1 MNQTTRL
8 NLPATLIG
16 LLAATGLLSGCAS
29 NPAVNAPPLTAQEAT
44 QPAKGT
50 ITVWSWNI
58 AAKALQDIS
67 PSFQQMNPGAHVNV
81 DITGASMQTRFML
94 SLAAD
99 VGAPD
104 VSQLQITDA
113 PHYMATGKLA
123 DLTAVAAKYQSKF
136 PASRWAECVMNGH
149 VYAIPWDLGPV
160 AIFYKRNIFKEY
172 NINPSSIHTWADYI
186 AAGKKIVALS
196 HGKTK
201 MLALGISG
209 LADMFEIFLQQTHG
223 QVFDDSGRIAV
234 NSPQAHEALQMMRQI
249 HAAGITSDINAY
261 SQEWM
266 AGFNDSSLATY
277 PGAVWLGGI
286 IKDSQTHYD
295 TSTTKWGVFRLPAI
309 QRGGVHVANLGGSVL
324 VIPKQCANKTAA
336 WAFVKYA
343 LCTKAGQLMQYEK
356 ESLYPSYMP
365 ALKSHVM
372 DKPDPFFGGQPVGRL
387 FATDVQKI
395 WRINRTANWA
405 EAESYIQQ
413 DLSQWA
419 AAGMPHNHL
428 LANLALSL
436 HQRLDVPLAPT
447 APTSTTSSA
456 VQQ

>member
-1 MNQTTRL
+1 M
-8 NLPATLIG
+8 
-16 LLAATGLLSGCAS
+16 
-29 NPAVNAPPLTAQEAT
+29 
-44 QPAKGT
+44 
-50 ITVWSWNI
+50 WSWNI
-58 AAKALQDIS
+58 AAKALQDIA
-67 PSFQQMNPGAHVNV
+67 PSFERAHPGTRVNV
-81 DITGASMQTRFML
+81 DLTGAQMQTRFML

-123 DLTAVAAKYQSKF
+123 DLTAVAAKYQSDF

-160 AIFYKRNIFKEY
+160 AIFYKRNIFTEY
-172 NINPSSIHTWADYI
+172 HIDPSTIHTWADYI

-201 MLALGISG
+201 MLALGVSG

-223 QVFDDSGRIAV
+223 QVFDDAGRIAID
-234 NSPQAHEALQMMRQI
+234 SPQARKALELIREI
-249 HAAGITSDINAY
+249 HNAGITLDINAY
-261 SQEWM
+261 GQEWM
-266 AGFNDSSLATY
+266 AGFNDSTLATY

-286 IKDSQTHYD
+286 IKDSHSKFEGN
-295 TSTTKWGVFRLPAI
+295 STRWGVFRLPAI
-309 QRGGVHVANLGGSVL
+309 ERGGVHVANLGGSVL
-324 VIPKQCANKTAA
+324 VIPKQCANKAAA

-343 LCTKAGQLMQYEK
+343 LCTKQGQLMQYEK
-356 ESLYPSYMP
+356 ESLYPSFLP
-365 ALKSHVM
+365 ALKSKVM
-372 DKPDPFFGGQPVGRL
+372 DKPDPFFGDQPVGRL
-387 FATDVQKI
+387 FARDVQKI

-419 AAGMPHNHL
+419 AAGMPHDHL
-428 LANLALSL
+428 LKTLAVSL
-436 HQRLDVPLAPT
+436 HQRLDVPMAPASELSQA
-447 APTSTTSSA
+447 APE

>member
-1 MNQTTRL
+1 MIQTSKPTRL
-8 NLPATLIG
+8 ASFLTLTFVA
-16 LLAATGLLSGCAS
+16 LALAGCTS
-29 NPAVNAPPLTAQEAT
+29 KSSVNAPPLTTQQAQ
-44 QPAKGT
+44 QPVKGD

-58 AAKALQDIS
+58 AAKALQDIA
-67 PSFQQMNPGAHVNV
+67 PSFERANPGTRVHV
-81 DITGASMQTRFML
+81 DLTGAEMQTRFML

-123 DLTAVAAKYQSKF
+123 DLTAVAAKYQSDF

-160 AIFYKRNIFKEY
+160 AIFYKRNIFSKY
-172 NINPSSIHTWADYI
+172 HIDPASIHTWADYI
-186 AAGKKIVALS
+186 TAGKKIVALS
-196 HGKTK
+196 HGRTK
-201 MLALGISG
+201 MLALGVSG

-223 QVFDDSGRIAV
+223 QVFDDAGRIAID
-234 NSPQAHEALQMMRQI
+234 SPQAKKALDMIREI
-249 HAAGITSDINAY
+249 HNAGITLDINAY
-261 SQEWM
+261 GQEWM
-266 AGFNDSSLATY
+266 AGFNDSTLATY

-286 IKDSQTHYD
+286 IKDSQSKFAGN
-295 TSTTKWGVFRLPAI
+295 STRWGVFRLPAI

-324 VIPKQCANKTAA
+324 VIPKQCANKSAA

-343 LCTKAGQLMQYEK
+343 LCTAKGQLMQYEK
-356 ESLYPSYMP
+356 ESLYPSFLP

-372 DKPDPFFGGQPVGRL
+372 DRPDPFFGGQPVGRL
-387 FATDVQKI
+387 FARDVQKI

-419 AAGMPHNHL
+419 AAGMPHDHL
-428 LANLALSL
+428 LSTLAVSL
-436 HQRLDVPLAPT
+436 HQRLDVPLAPASEINQP
-447 APTSTTSSA
+447 APE